1 MVYCY
6 VSISAMPSFWYM
18 YILRSHKDSDLYIG
32 STNDLKRRFIEH
44 SNGRNLSTARRLPLQ
59 LVYFEGHL
67 SKADAVRR
75 ERYFKTN
82 KGKTMLKQILRN
94 SLGQI

>member
-6 VSISAMPSFWYM
+6 VSISAMPSFWYV
-18 YILRSHKDSDLYIG
+18 YVLLSQKDGEFYIG
-32 STNDLKRRFIEH
+32 STNDLERRVTEH
-44 SNGRNLSTARRLPLQ
+44 SNGYNSSTAKRLPFH

-67 SKADAVRR
+67 SKLDAVRR

-82 KGKTMLKQILRN
+82 KGKTTLRQMIRHSLKPI
-94 SLGQI
+94 